1 MNEMMMSPADI
12 RAVTEGYGGSTG
24 TGSGFMW
31 IFALLILLAL
41 LGGGF
46 NGFGSRNG
54 GSCATTEDLASGFN
68 FSSLQGKAND
78 ILAGV
83 NNNNQVLGNAICQ
96 LGYTNLQSF
105 NSLERVISECCCEI
119 KRAIDSVNY
128 NLVQQAA
135 GINANT
141 TAGIQRV
148 LDKLCEDK
156 QERMAARIQQLELQ
170 QAMCGIVRYPMQT
183 TYSTNCNPFFGGC
196 GCGNGNI

>member
-12 RAVTEGYGGSTG
+12 RAVTDGDGSNTGFGNGG
-24 TGSGFMW
+24 MW

-46 NGFGSRNG
+46 GGFGNRNT
-54 GSCATTEDLASGFN
+54 SNCATTEDLASGFN
-68 FSSLQGKAND
+68 FSSLQSKAND

-105 NSLERVISECCCEI
+105 NALERQLAEFCCTTQ
-119 KRAIDSVNY
+119 RAIDGVNY
-128 NLVQQAA
+128 NVSQQAA
-135 GINANT
+135 CINANT

>member
-12 RAVTEGYGGSTG
+12 RAVTDGDGSNTGFGNGG
-24 TGSGFMW
+24 MW

-46 NGFGSRNG
+46 GGFGNRNT

-68 FSSLQGKAND
+68 FSSLQSKAND
-78 ILAGV
+78 ILASV

-96 LGYTNLQSF
+96 LGYTSLQSF